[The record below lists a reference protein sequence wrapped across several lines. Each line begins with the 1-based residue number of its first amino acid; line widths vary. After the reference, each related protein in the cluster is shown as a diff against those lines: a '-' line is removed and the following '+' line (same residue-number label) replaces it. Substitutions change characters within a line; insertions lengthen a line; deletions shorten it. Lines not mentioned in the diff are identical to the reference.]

1 MNKCWHLMNVGK
13 RFSKVGSPNEN
24 TKFYLLYY
32 HILEILV
39 ILKSMKSRFYI
50 HILAKGNDKE
60 RVESTGE
67 CSGDIIRK
75 ERENEELSIWTCPPK
90 GADSNAKF
98 SRKRGNFIMFTKKQ
112 TIRGNTLRVDF
123 VKTNYCKPQLEQ
135 CRCKSLLGSLLALHS
150 TINQITGSFRSL
162 PYMAGCK
169 CYLGAAAR
177 QGFKF
182 LKMEDRGEE
191 CRGTIENPV
200 DDYAKMC
207 EKFSRNKCYGK
218 IEITKI
224 DPDVE

>member
-39 ILKSMKSRFYI
+39 ILKSMESKFYI

-90 GADSNAKF
+90 GADSNAPF
-98 SRKRGNFIMFTKKQ
+98 SRKRGNFIIFTKKQ
-112 TIRGNTLRVDF
+112 TVRWNTLRVDF

-135 CRCKSLLGSLLALHS
+135 CRCKSLLGSLLALDS

-182 LKMEDRGEE
+182 LK
-191 CRGTIENPV
+191 IENISRDCDGTREFTV
-200 DDYAKMC
+200 KNYEDKC
-207 EKFSRNKCYGK
+207 IELLGFSCYGGA
-218 IEITKI
+218 EITRT
-224 DPDVE
+224 DPDI